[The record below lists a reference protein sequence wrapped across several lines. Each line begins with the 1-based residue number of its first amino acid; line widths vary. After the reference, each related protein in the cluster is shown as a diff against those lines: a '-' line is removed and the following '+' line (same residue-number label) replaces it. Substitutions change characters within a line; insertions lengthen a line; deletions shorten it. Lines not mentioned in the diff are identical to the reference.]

1 MAINILYNYMWRFN
15 MSNEILQL
23 ISIVLP
29 VGIFYGATNSRIKTL
44 EKSIE
49 NINALSDRLARIEEK
64 TQLILNNQI
73 K

>member
-1 MAINILYNYMWRFN
+1 

-49 NINALSDRLARIEEK
+49 NINKLSDRLARIEEK
-64 TQLILNNQI
+64 TNLILNNQI

>member
-1 MAINILYNYMWRFN
+1 
-15 MSNEILQL
+15 MSNELLQI

-64 TQLILNNQI
+64 TNLILNNQI

>member
-1 MAINILYNYMWRFN
+1 M
-15 MSNEILQL
+15 
-23 ISIVLP
+23 P

-49 NINALSDRLARIEEK
+49 NINSLSDRLARIEEK

>member
-1 MAINILYNYMWRFN
+1 MAINILYNYMSKFN

-49 NINALSDRLARIEEK
+49 NINSLSDRLARIEEK

>member
-1 MAINILYNYMWRFN
+1 

-64 TQLILNNQI
+64 TNLILNQLFHQ
-73 K
+73 KHFLFLFYH

>member
-1 MAINILYNYMWRFN
+1 MATNILYNYMWKFN

-64 TQLILNNQI
+64 TNLILNNQI